1 MIRRIEY
8 RDRADF
14 LRMSSEFYASPA
26 VLHDIPASRH
36 EAMFEELM
44 KGSPY
49 ADGYM
54 LEADDRCVG
63 YGITAKT
70 YSREAGGMVLWLEE
84 LYILPDY
91 RSRGLGREYF
101 AFVEREAEREG
112 YVRIRLEV
120 EEDNSRAISL
130 YGRLGYVP
138 LSYLQMFKELGR

>member
-70 YSREAGGMVLWLEE
+70 YSREAGGMGLWLGAPF
-84 LYILPDY
+84 ILADTW
-91 RSRGLGREYF
+91 RRGRGRANF
-101 AFVEREAEREG
+101 AFVAREVAGGG
-112 YVRIRLEV
+112 YC
-120 EEDNSRAISL
+120 SISL
-130 YGRLGYVP
+130 
-138 LSYLQMFKELGR
+138 